1 MDVGQLNIIIF
12 GATGRTG
19 KELLQRALIEGHTVT
34 AFVRNPSKLGIPHP
48 NLKIVQ
54 GEVTRYTDVDH
65 VLKNEKFDAVYSV
78 LGAKSM
84 FKRDLVL
91 IDALKNII
99 QAMENNEAGKLIH
112 VSFIGT
118 HREAG
123 KLGFLYKYVIPNVMT
138 NLLRD
143 HLDKDKLVTS
153 SKLNWILV
161 QPPVL
166 TMDRYN
172 GQYVHEA
179 EIHPDKSRKLKL
191 SRANLADFMLQHVN
205 DSTYDRKA
213 VLVTE

>member
-1 MDVGQLNIIIF
+1 MNIIIF

-19 KELLQRALIEGHTVT
+19 KELLQRALDEGYTVT
-34 AFVRNPSKLGIPHP
+34 AFVRNPSKLGISHP

-65 VLKNEKFDAVYSV
+65 VLKNEKFDAVFSV

-118 HREAG
+118 YREAG

-143 HLDKDKLVTS
+143 HMDKDKLVNS

>member
-1 MDVGQLNIIIF
+1 MDVRRMNIIIF

-19 KELLQRALIEGHTVT
+19 KELLQRALSEGHTVI
-34 AFVRNPSKLGIPHP
+34 AFVRNLSKLGISHP

-65 VLKNEKFDAVYSV
+65 VLKKEKVDAVFSV

-84 FKRDLVL
+84 FKRDPVL

-118 HREAG
+118 HRDAG
-123 KLGFLYKYVIPNVMT
+123 KLGFLYKHVIPNVMT

-143 HLDKDKLVTS
+143 HLDKDNLVTS

-161 QPPVL
+161 QPPML
-166 TMDRYN
+166 TMEDYN
-172 GQYVHEA
+172 GKYVHETQ
-179 EIHPDKSRKLKL
+179 IHPDKSRKLKL
-191 SRANLADFMLQHVN
+191 SRANLADFLLKHVN
-205 DSTYDRKA
+205 DGTYDRKA